1 MPRTPDPPTSF
12 GCDVKIQTVSLL
24 ILIAVFACSQ
34 GANVPVRP
42 REVLGVKLGGT
53 VQELT
58 AVYKENR
65 LSLQKA
71 GEDRYV
77 SVDAVKPLADLPV
90 VEVSYQVS
98 SGVLRMMEVNF
109 RGNVSDDLQTLID
122 KEYSTD
128 PVPRK
133 NLEQKQRF
141 IGTIGENDHYWLLP
155 DMTVMVA
162 VKSGETRLIYS
173 LK

>member
-1 MPRTPDPPTSF
+1 M
-12 GCDVKIQTVSLL
+12 
-24 ILIAVFACSQ
+24 
-34 GANVPVRP
+34 RP